1 MGTSSSPSGERR
13 DYSECTRVEQAA
25 RIGYACRVTPRR
37 LVTLVCI
44 AQVCAQI
51 GAYTW
56 PALLP
61 GFIADWHITNGEAG
75 WITGLFYAAYTVA
88 VPFLVTL
95 TDRVD
100 ARTVYL
106 TGVAVTIASH
116 LGFAVL
122 VDGPVGAGVARVL
135 AGVGWAGT
143 YMTGLKLLADRVEPA
158 LMSRAVA
165 GHAAGIGIA
174 GALSFVFAGALSRWT
189 GWRGAFAA
197 AAAAAA
203 IAWLIVFLWAPAR
216 ERRHDAPPA
225 GALFDFRP
233 ALRNRSA
240 MAYAVAYCAHTWEM
254 NALRGWAVAFLAYAA
269 AATGERSP
277 WVAPTV
283 VATAMGLIGTWAS
296 VAGNE
301 ASIRLGRQRLVRLA
315 MTSCIV
321 CGAII
326 GFVGA
331 RSYPLAAGLVLVYG
345 LFIWLDSSS
354 LTAGAAGS
362 ADPRRRGATLALHS
376 MAGYAG
382 GFVGPIMIG
391 WILDRAGGMSPMG
404 WGLAFLHVAIVALVG
419 QLAFMILRP
428 RDLAGDRPRHSAR

>member
-1 MGTSSSPSGERR
+1 M
-13 DYSECTRVEQAA
+13 
-25 RIGYACRVTPRR
+25 TPAR
-37 LVTLVCI
+37 LVTLVCL

-61 GFIADWHITNGEAG
+61 GFIADWHITNGQAG
-75 WITGLFYAAYTVA
+75 WITGLFYAGYTVS

-100 ARTVYL
+100 PRTVYL
-106 TGVAVTIASH
+106 TGVGLTVVSH
-116 LGFAVL
+116 AGFAAFA
-122 VDGPVGAGVARVL
+122 DEPWGAGVARVL

-143 YMTGLKLLADRVEPA
+143 YMTGLKLLADRVEPT

-165 GHAAGIGIA
+165 GHAASIGIA
-174 GALSFVFAGALSRWT
+174 GGLSFLFAGVLNRWL
-189 GWRGAFAA
+189 GWRGAFAG

-203 IAWLIVFLWAPAR
+203 IAWLIVWMWAPPQR
-216 ERRHDAPPA
+216 RRHDAPA
-225 GALFDFRP
+225 TTVLFDFRP
-233 ALRNRSA
+233 VLRNRSA
-240 MAYAVAYCAHTWEM
+240 VAYAVAYCAHTWEM
-254 NALRGWAVAFLAYAA
+254 NALRGWAVAFLAYVAG
-269 AATGERSP
+269 ATGERSP
-277 WVAPTV
+277 WIAPTV
-283 VATAMGLIGTWAS
+283 VATAMGLVGTWAS

-315 MTSCIV
+315 MTACV
-321 CGAII
+321 ACGAVI
-326 GFVGA
+326 GFLGV
-331 RSYPLAAGLVLVYG
+331 RSYPLASALVLLYG

-382 GFVGPIMIG
+382 GFVGPLVLG
-391 WILDRAGGMSPMG
+391 WILDLSGGMSGIG
-404 WGLAFLHVAIVALVG
+404 WGLAFLHVAVVALFG
-419 QLAFMILRP
+419 QIGFALLRP
-428 RDLAGDRPRHSAR
+428 RDLAGDRPLSSAPKEARRPS

>member
-1 MGTSSSPSGERR
+1 
-13 DYSECTRVEQAA
+13 
-25 RIGYACRVTPRR
+25 VTPSR
-37 LVTLVCI
+37 LVTLVCT

-61 GFIADWHITNGEAG
+61 GFIAEWHITNGEAG
-75 WITGLFYAAYTVA
+75 WITGLFYAAYTVS

-95 TDRVD
+95 TDRID
-100 ARTVYL
+100 PRSVYL
-106 TGVAVTIASH
+106 AGVGLTVVSH
-116 LGFAVL
+116 VAFAAFA
-122 VDGPVGAGVARVL
+122 DGPGSAAAARIL

-165 GHAAGIGIA
+165 GHAASIGVA
-174 GALSFVFAGALSRWT
+174 GALSFLFAGLLSRSL
-189 GWRGAFAA
+189 GWRGAFVGAA
-197 AAAAAA
+197 GAAA
-203 IAWLIVFLWAPAR
+203 IAWLIVFLWAPAQR
-216 ERRHDAPPA
+216 RRHDAPAA

-254 NALRGWAVAFLAYAA
+254 NALRGWAVAFLAYVAT
-269 AATGERSP
+269 ATGERSP
-277 WVAPTV
+277 WLAPTV
-283 VATAMGLIGTWAS
+283 VATAMGLVGTWAS

-301 ASIRLGRQRLVRLA
+301 LSIRLGRQRLVRLA
-315 MTSCIV
+315 MTACV
-321 CGAII
+321 ACGTVI
-326 GFVGA
+326 GFLGA
-331 RSYPLAAGLVLVYG
+331 RSYPLAAALVLLYG

-382 GFVGPIMIG
+382 GFVGPLMIG
-391 WILDRAGGMSPMG
+391 WILDLGGGMSAIS
-404 WGLAFLHVAIVALVG
+404 WGLAFLHVAIVALIGQVG
-419 QLAFMILRP
+419 FMILRP
-428 RDLAGDRPRHSAR
+428 RDLVGDRGRATGP